1 MRKINQGFSLI
12 ELMITVSIMG
22 ILAAIA
28 VPAYK
33 TYVGKSRTVDLMTA
47 SHIGQLMVSEY
58 IQANG
63 ITDCSN
69 MPGASGNGVNIP
81 INSNNIATAFI
92 DVGNTMGYGT
102 CTVVIQANAE
112 YIYGF
117 ADSLG
122 SMAEIQMA
130 SYSNS
135 IISSDS
141 IPYVQLTLQ
150 KKGGK
155 PNILFLYS
163 IPNFNSDGSIS
174 WTLYSNGNSNAP
186 ASLPNISSYSG
197 GTAFKI

>member
-1 MRKINQGFSLI
+1 MRKVNQGFSLI

-58 IQANG
+58 TQANG
-63 ITDCSN
+63 ATDCST
-69 MPGASGNGVNIP
+69 MPGASGNGVNVP
-81 INSNNIATAFI
+81 ISSNNIATAFI

-112 YIYGF
+112 FIYGF

-122 SMAEIQMA
+122 SMSEIQWHP
-130 SYSNS
+130 
-135 IISSDS
+135 I
-141 IPYVQLTLQ
+141 V
-150 KKGGK
+150 
-155 PNILFLYS
+155 
-163 IPNFNSDGSIS
+163 
-174 WTLYSNGNSNAP
+174 
-186 ASLPNISSYSG
+186 
-197 GTAFKI
+197 TAMF